1 MQLTLAILAVL
12 ITMLAGGAGVL
23 LTVLTLP
30 GVWLTLLVA
39 AGLQLAYPEP
49 PFSWYTLG
57 ACTALALIGEVY
69 ELVAA
74 PAAARRKG
82 GGRSGAWGSLVGSI
96 VGAIAGSFVV
106 PIVGTIVG
114 AVVGAGVGALSF
126 ERGIGQKTWREAT
139 SIGTAAAKGRFVGT
153 VVKTLVAVAVCLVLV
168 VASIVP

>member
-1 MQLTLAILAVL
+1 VQITLAILAVL
-12 ITMLAGGAGVL
+12 ITLLASGAGVL

-30 GVWLTLLVA
+30 GVWLTLLIA

-57 ACTALALIGEVY
+57 VCTGLALIGEIY

-82 GGRSGAWGSLVGSI
+82 GGRSGAWGSVIGSI
-96 VGAIAGSFVV
+96 IGAIAGSVV
-106 PIVGTIVG
+106 LPVIGTIIG
-114 AVVGAGVGALSF
+114 AVVGAGVGALAL
-126 ERGIGQKTWREAT
+126 ERGIGQKTWSHAT
-139 SIGTAAAKGRFVGT
+139 SIGAAAAKGRFVGT
-153 VVKTLVAVAVCLVLV
+153 VVKTALAAAVGLALT